1 MYHAW
6 GKEDIGFWW
15 ESQQERDHYE
25 DLVDVGGKI
34 TLRWIL
40 EK

>member
-1 MYHAW
+1 M
-6 GKEDIGFWW
+6 
-15 ESQQERDHYE
+15 ESRRFE
-25 DLVDVGGKI
+25 DLVTDGKI